1 MVQSDMVEMN
11 NQAKISKEKMTELQ
25 NTSDEIK
32 SKLEESI
39 MRLTNREKEQAAL
52 QMHTERI

>member
-1 MVQSDMVEMN
+1 
-11 NQAKISKEKMTELQ
+11 MTELQ
-25 NTSDEIK
+25 NSSDEIK